1 MIYDKNPPY
10 PHYDHLRFAK
20 EPLKSIYVFWRLFT
34 TLALVPIW
42 VTYYALIPRRYRPRA
57 SWNLRQI
64 VNVMFTRRIYKVTE
78 VAGVTWGTRDPSV
91 APDERLLR
99 ETRFEWVKPLP
110 EKYRTGIVKDHVPF
124 TDVGC
129 FVWPKKSSPISNGSG
144 KDLIDFGDSQQLTS
158 SSEVDLEIGNDKI
171 PIIGIF
177 MHGGGYCHMS
187 AHESSRTS
195 RIPRNLIKRKIC
207 HEVYSV
213 EYRLLQHAPFPA
225 VVIDAAAVYA
235 HVVERYKKAHNS
247 RWKIILIGDSSGGNL
262 VLSLARWLRDEGH
275 LPLPDGLLLLS
286 VSPLR
291 HLLFDFLADYFMIYQ
306 PSCDTSHALPETLS
320 SYIPRPNAN
329 SDYLVDTPEP
339 RALLQ
344 RTFLGFKYHSGSEPP
359 DIDEEKRLMEV
370 VHSEYVSPCS
380 PIVLKRWG
388 HQLKQD
394 PEGEHEENFKRHIF
408 HRLPTDLRKT
418 RSPETLNKV
427 VAAATVSLEHD
438 NPYHKSCRFPK
449 LFGDFPRTLV
459 VCGDA
464 ERLVREVR
472 SLISAMETDGVDLQT
487 HWAPDACHDP
497 LILSE
502 FWWDKKVLEECW
514 NAIGEW
520 AKGFEAVPTVNKTDS
535 TKTSQD
541 GNPGS
546 PSSMDE
552 IVATQ

>member
-10 PHYDHLRFAK
+10 PHYDHLPFAK
-20 EPLKSIYVFWRLFT
+20 EPYKSIYVFYRLFT
-34 TLALVPIW
+34 TLALVPVWIIC
-42 VTYYALIPRRYRPRA
+42 YAIVPRHYRPRA
-57 SWNLRQI
+57 SWNLRQV
-64 VNVMFTRRIYKVTE
+64 VNVNFTRRIYKVTE
-78 VAGVTWGTRDPSV
+78 VAGVTWGTRDPTL
-91 APDERLLR
+91 AADEKTLR
-99 ETRFEWVKPLP
+99 ETRFKWVKPLP

-129 FVWPKKSSPISNGSG
+129 FVWPKHSYSDMSSG
-144 KDLIDFGDSQQLTS
+144 KAFTDSGDSRDLTP
-158 SSEVDLEIGNDKI
+158 SSEGDLEAGNDKI
-171 PIIGIF
+171 PLIGIF

-195 RIPRNLIKRKIC
+195 RIPRNLIERKIF

-235 HVVERYKKAHNS
+235 HVVERYKIKNS
-247 RWKIILIGDSSGGNL
+247 RWKLILIGDSSGGNL

-286 VSPLR
+286 
-291 HLLFDFLADYFMIYQ
+291 
-306 PSCDTSHALPETLS
+306 PSCDTSHSLPETLS
-320 SYIPRPNAN
+320 SYIPRPNSF

-344 RTFLGFKYHSGSEPP
+344 RTFLGFKYRPASEPP
-359 DIDEEKRLMEV
+359 DIEEERRLMEV
-370 VHSEYVSPCS
+370 IHSEYVSPCS

-388 HQLKQD
+388 HDLKQD
-394 PEGEHEENFKRHIF
+394 PEGEHEAHFVRHIF
-408 HRLPTDLRKT
+408 RRLPTDLRNT

-427 VAAATVSLEHD
+427 VAAATVSLQQD

-449 LFGDFPRTLV
+449 LFGDFSRTLV

-472 SLISAMETDGVDLQT
+472 SLISAMRSDGIDLQV
-487 HWAPDACHDP
+487 HWAKDACHDP

-502 FWWDKKVLEECW
+502 LWWDRQVLEECW
-514 NAIGEW
+514 RAIENW
-520 AKGFEAVPTVNKTDS
+520 AKGFEEVRVVKACGSSNNNASLSAGSASSSDAVAV
-535 TKTSQD
+535 SQ
-541 GNPGS
+541 
-546 PSSMDE
+546 
-552 IVATQ
+552 